1 MSTDAC
7 VQQVVNTATVGKK
20 HTLLQVSVVSDYM
33 GLQMRVLLCAG
44 NNLGF
49 VFDFIYLSNCLNTYF
64 CSMNTTCI
72 RPYADQVLIGEC
84 KKKLQKAE
92 NSLGRLSQVLT
103 LAGNDVRLKILYLL
117 EEENELCVCDLA
129 DVLEMTIPAVSQHL
143 RKLKDGNI
151 LQTRRKG
158 QTIYYTLKE
167 EHLEI
172 IKPLFE
178 HITITKRKM
187 QKA

>member
-1 MSTDAC
+1 
-7 VQQVVNTATVGKK
+7 
-20 HTLLQVSVVSDYM
+20 
-33 GLQMRVLLCAG
+33 
-44 NNLGF
+44 
-49 VFDFIYLSNCLNTYF
+49 
-64 CSMNTTCI
+64 MNTTCI

>member
-1 MSTDAC
+1 
-7 VQQVVNTATVGKK
+7 
-20 HTLLQVSVVSDYM
+20 
-33 GLQMRVLLCAG
+33 
-44 NNLGF
+44 
-49 VFDFIYLSNCLNTYF
+49 
-64 CSMNTTCI
+64 MNTTCI

-92 NSLGRLSQVLT
+92 TSFSRLSKVLS
-103 LAGNDVRLKILYLL
+103 LAGNDVRMKILYLL
-117 EEENELCVCDLA
+117 EEESELCVCDLA
-129 DVLEMTIPAVSQHL
+129 DILEMTIPAVSQHL

-151 LQTRRKG
+151 LQTRRNA
-158 QTIYYTLKE
+158 QTIYYSLKE

-178 HITITKRKM
+178 HITIVNRKR

>member
-1 MSTDAC
+1 MEIA
-7 VQQVVNTATVGKK
+7 
-20 HTLLQVSVVSDYM
+20 
-33 GLQMRVLLCAG
+33 
-44 NNLGF
+44 
-49 VFDFIYLSNCLNTYF
+49 
-64 CSMNTTCI
+64 CI
-72 RPYADQVLIGEC
+72 RTYADQVQIVAC

-92 NSLGRLSQVLT
+92 TSFNRLSQVLS

-129 DVLEMTIPAVSQHL
+129 DILEMTIPAVSQHL

-151 LQTRRKG
+151 LQTRRNA
-158 QTIYYTLKE
+158 QIIYYSLKA

-178 HITITKRKM
+178 HITVVNRKR
-187 QKA
+187 QKV

>member
-1 MSTDAC
+1 M
-7 VQQVVNTATVGKK
+7 
-20 HTLLQVSVVSDYM
+20 
-33 GLQMRVLLCAG
+33 
-44 NNLGF
+44 NN
-49 VFDFIYLSNCLNTYF
+49 I
-64 CSMNTTCI
+64 TCI
-72 RPYADQVLIGEC
+72 RPYANQVLIGEC

-92 NSLGRLSQVLT
+92 TSFNRLSQVLS
-103 LAGNDVRLKILYLL
+103 LAGNEVRMKMLYLL

-129 DVLEMTIPAVSQHL
+129 DILEMTIPAVSQHL

-151 LQTRRKG
+151 LQTRRSG
-158 QTIYYTLKE
+158 QTIFYSLKE

-178 HITITKRKM
+178 HITIVNRKK

>member
-1 MSTDAC
+1 
-7 VQQVVNTATVGKK
+7 
-20 HTLLQVSVVSDYM
+20 
-33 GLQMRVLLCAG
+33 
-44 NNLGF
+44 
-49 VFDFIYLSNCLNTYF
+49 
-64 CSMNTTCI
+64 MNITCI

-92 NSLGRLSQVLT
+92 ISFSRLSQVLS
-103 LAGNDVRLKILYLL
+103 LAGNSVRMKILYLL
-117 EEENELCVCDLA
+117 EEESELCVCDLA

-151 LQTRRKG
+151 LQTRRNA
-158 QTIYYTLKE
+158 QTIYYSLKA

-178 HITITKRKM
+178 HITVVNRKR

>member
-1 MSTDAC
+1 M
-7 VQQVVNTATVGKK
+7 
-20 HTLLQVSVVSDYM
+20 
-33 GLQMRVLLCAG
+33 
-44 NNLGF
+44 NN
-49 VFDFIYLSNCLNTYF
+49 I
-64 CSMNTTCI
+64 TCI
-72 RPYADQVLIGEC
+72 RPYADKVLIGVC

-92 NSLGRLSQVLT
+92 PSFNRLSQVLS
-103 LAGNDVRLKILYLL
+103 LAGNDVRMKMLYLL

-129 DVLEMTIPAVSQHL
+129 DILEMTIPAVSQHL

-151 LQTRRKG
+151 LQTRRNG
-158 QTIYYTLKE
+158 QTIYYSLKE

-178 HITITKRKM
+178 HITIVNCKK

>member
-1 MSTDAC
+1 M
-7 VQQVVNTATVGKK
+7 
-20 HTLLQVSVVSDYM
+20 
-33 GLQMRVLLCAG
+33 
-44 NNLGF
+44 NN
-49 VFDFIYLSNCLNTYF
+49 I
-64 CSMNTTCI
+64 TCI

-92 NSLGRLSQVLT
+92 ISFSRLSQVLS
-103 LAGNDVRLKILYLL
+103 LAGNDVRMKMLYLL

-129 DVLEMTIPAVSQHL
+129 DILEMTIPAVSQHL

-151 LQTRRKG
+151 LQARRSG
-158 QTIYYTLKE
+158 QTIYYSLKE

-178 HITITKRKM
+178 HITIINRKK